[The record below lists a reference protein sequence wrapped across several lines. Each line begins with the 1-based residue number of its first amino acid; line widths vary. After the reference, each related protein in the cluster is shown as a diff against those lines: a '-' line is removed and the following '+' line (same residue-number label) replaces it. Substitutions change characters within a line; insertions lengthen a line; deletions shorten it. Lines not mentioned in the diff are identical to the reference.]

1 MFQISLLKFSDFAQF
16 SFAVC
21 IMLTIPAHLTVL
33 RQVKLLINKP
43 DHKIHISVYFT
54 IAQVMQVSNVV

>member
-1 MFQISLLKFSDFAQF
+1 MF

-21 IMLTIPAHLTVL
+21 VMLTIPAHLTVL
-33 RQVKLLINKP
+33 RQVNLLINKS
-43 DHKIHISVYFT
+43 DHEIHISVYFT